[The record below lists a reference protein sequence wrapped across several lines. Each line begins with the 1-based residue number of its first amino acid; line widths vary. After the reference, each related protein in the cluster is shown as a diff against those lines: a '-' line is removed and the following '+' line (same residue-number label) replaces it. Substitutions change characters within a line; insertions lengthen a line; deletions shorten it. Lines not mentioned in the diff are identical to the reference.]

1 MARPTKIVFGAVT
14 ALATFAFITAGQAE
28 AGSTPASIVTNAT
41 DGASNLESV
50 VEGEALVQLVGD
62 PLTTAAKTRPAKGK
76 KIDFSNATVKSERAR
91 LSALRNDFKAW
102 LRVNAPKAKVTSE
115 YDISLNAVAVQL
127 NGESLAKIA
136 TAPLVS
142 SAQPQYLYHE
152 TAADPDLAIISAVQ
166 AWQQVG
172 GSAHAGEGV
181 KVAVVDSGIDVH
193 HPCFSDAGYP
203 AVSQLGDKRYTNNK
217 VISAKVFANKAAVLG
232 FDAYPGPTQ
241 EHGTHVSGTIAC
253 NFETAANIAGVP
265 LPYKM
270 SGVAPRALLGNYN
283 VFPGNIDNA
292 RSEDILNALD
302 AAYADGFD
310 VANMSLGGNS
320 HGIQDLL
327 TTAVDN
333 LDEANMVVAI
343 SAGNEGPGHYTI
355 GSPGMAERALTA
367 GASTVPHFMGAPVT
381 VGSSSYGAA
390 LGDFGALT
398 GDITA
403 PLAVVTEGGVNPVTK
418 LSPACSPLSGDL
430 TGKIALISRG
440 GVTAPTACS
449 FSQKIRNAQNAGAK
463 AVLVVNNVGGDPIA
477 MGKGGIP
484 TEPTVPALQLSL
496 ADGTAVAANDGE
508 SVTIGETLQYFTTA
522 NVDIM
527 AGFSSQGP
535 TDVGLRVK
543 PDVVAPGVNVL
554 SSVPNFLCSTPPCF
568 AFLQGTS
575 MASPHLAGTAAIV
588 RQLHPDWTAEQVRSA
603 IVNTADQGVLKKS
616 NGLSTETDLLITG
629 AGRENVV
636 SAFNAVAGIGPVST
650 SFGGIPAGSGQSGSK
665 TVTITNLTGA
675 SKTFTLAVTPVGGTG
690 VSFSVGTSSVTL
702 AAGQSATITVS
713 FNADKGAS
721 ANDHTAMLTVSSN
734 GSPVAHS
741 VLYAL
746 VK

>member
-1 MARPTKIVFGAVT
+1 MVRPTKIVFGAVT
-14 ALATFAFITAGQAE
+14 ALATFAFITGGQAE
-28 AGSTPASIVTNAT
+28 AGTTPTTIITNVT
-41 DGASNLESV
+41 DGVSNLSSV
-50 VEGEALVQLVGD
+50 VDGEALIQLVGD

-76 KIDFSNATVKSERAR
+76 KIDFTNATVKSERAR

-102 LRVNAPKAKVTSE
+102 LRENAPKAKVTSE

-127 NGESLAKIA
+127 NGESLGKIA

-142 SAQPQYLYHE
+142 SAQPQYLYHQ
-152 TAADPDLAIISAVQ
+152 TAADPDLGIISAVQ

-283 VFPGNIDNA
+283 VFPGDIDNA

-310 VANMSLGGNS
+310 VANMSLGGDS

-327 TTAVDN
+327 TVAVNN

-343 SAGNEGPGHYTI
+343 SAGNSGPGHYTI

-381 VGSSSYGAA
+381 VGGSSYGAA

-398 GDITA
+398 GDITGA
-403 PLAVVTEGGVNPVTK
+403 LAAVPGTGAAH
-418 LSPACSPLSGDL
+418 LSTACTPISADL
-430 TGKIALISRG
+430 TGKIALIARG
-440 GVTAPTACS
+440 ACT
-449 FSQKIRNAQNAGAK
+449 FSAKILSAQNAGAK

-496 ADGTAVAANDGE
+496 ADGTAVATHDGE
-508 SVTIGETLQYFTTA
+508 STTIGETLSYFTTQ

-575 MASPHLAGTAAIV
+575 MASPHLAGTAAVV
-588 RQLHPDWTAEQVRSA
+588 RQLHPDWTAEQIRSA

-616 NGLSTETDLLITG
+616 NGLSVETDLLITG
-629 AGRENVV
+629 AGRENVL
-636 SAFNAVAGIGPVST
+636 SAFNAVASIGPVST
-650 SFGGIPAGSGQSGSK
+650 SFGAVPAGSGQSGSK
-665 TVTITNLTGA
+665 TITLTNLSGV
-675 SKTFTLAVTPVGGTG
+675 SKTFTLGLTPVKVSG
-690 VSFSVGTSSVTL
+690 VSFSLGTSSVTL
-702 AAGQSATITVS
+702 AAGQSATVTVS
-713 FNADKGAS
+713 FDADKAAAAGD
-721 ANDHTAMLTVSSN
+721 NTAMLTVSA
-734 GSPVAHS
+734 GGVEVAHS
-741 VLYAL
+741 VIYAAI
-746 VK
+746 K

>member
-1 MARPTKIVFGAVT
+1 MVRPTKIAFSAVT
-14 ALATFAFITAGQAE
+14 ALATIAFLTAGSAE
-28 AGSTPASIVTNAT
+28 AGVTPARVVTNVT
-41 DGASNLESV
+41 DGGTAYADV
-50 VEGEALVQLVGD
+50 VTGEALVQLVGD
-62 PLTTAAKTRPAKGK
+62 PLTTAAKTKPVKGK

-91 LSALRNDFKAW
+91 LSALRNDFKSW
-102 LRVNAPKAKVTSE
+102 LRANAPKAKVTSE

-136 TAPLVS
+136 TAPLVR
-142 SAQPQYLYHE
+142 SAQPQYMYHQ
-152 TAADPDLAIISAVQ
+152 TAADPDLAVINAVQ

-181 KVAVVDSGIDVH
+181 KVAVVDSGIDVK

-203 AVSQLGDKRYTNNK
+203 AQTQLGDKRYTNNK
-217 VISAKVFANKAAVLG
+217 VIVAKVFANKAAVNG
-232 FDAYPGPTQ
+232 FTAYPGPDQ

-253 NFETAANIAGVP
+253 NFETPANIAGVA

-283 VFPGNIDNA
+283 VFPGDIDNA

-310 VANMSLGGNS
+310 VANMSLGGNA
-320 HGIQDLL
+320 HGVQDLL
-327 TTAVDN
+327 TIAVDN
-333 LDEANMVVAI
+333 LDEANMVVAV
-343 SAGNEGPGHYTI
+343 SAGNDGPGHYTV
-355 GSPGMAERALTA
+355 GSPGSAERALTA

-381 VGSSSYGAA
+381 VGGSSYGAA

-398 GDITA
+398 ENITGDLAAVSGSGAAGLSTA
-403 PLAVVTEGGVNPVTK
+403 CTAI
-418 LSPACSPLSGDL
+418 PADL
-430 TGKIALISRG
+430 TGKVALVARG
-440 GVTAPTACS
+440 TCS
-449 FSQKIRNAQNAGAK
+449 FSEKILAAQNAGAK

-496 ADGTAVAANDGE
+496 ADGAAVAAHSGQ
-508 SVTIGETLQYFTTA
+508 SITIGSTLQYFTTQ

-535 TDVGLRVK
+535 TDVDFRVK

-554 SSVPNFLCSTPPCF
+554 SSIPNFLCSTPPCF

-575 MASPHLAGTAAIV
+575 MASPHLAGTAAVV

-603 IVNTADQGVLKKS
+603 IVNTADQGVLR
-616 NGLSTETDLLITG
+616 NATATGLEQDLLITG
-629 AGRENVV
+629 TGRENVV
-636 SAFNAVAGIGPVST
+636 SALNAVAAIGPVST
-650 SFGGIPAGSGQSGSK
+650 SFGAVPAGSGQAGSK
-665 TVTITNLTGA
+665 TVTITNLSGSA
-675 SKTFTLAVTPVGGTG
+675 QTFTLAVTPVGGTG
-690 VSFSVGTSSVTL
+690 VAFSVSASSVTL
-702 AAGQSATITVS
+702 AAGASTTVRVA
-713 FNADKGAS
+713 FDADKGAG
-721 ANDHTAMLTVSSN
+721 AGDHTALLNISSG
-734 GSPVAHS
+734 GSVVAHS
-741 VLYAL
+741 VLYAFI
-746 VK
+746 K

>member
-1 MARPTKIVFGAVT
+1 MVRPTKIVFSAVT
-14 ALATFAFITAGQAE
+14 ALATFAFIAAGQAE
-28 AGSTPASIVTNAT
+28 AGVTPANVVTNVT
-41 DGASNLESV
+41 DGGTAYADV
-50 VEGEALVQLVGD
+50 ADGEALVQLVGD
-62 PLTTAAKTRPAKGK
+62 PLTTAAKTQPVKGK

-136 TAPLVS
+136 TSSLVK
-142 SAQPQYLYHE
+142 SAQPQYMYHQ
-152 TAADPDLAIISAVQ
+152 TATDPDLAVISAVQ

-181 KVAVVDSGIDVH
+181 KVAVVDSGIDLK

-203 AVSQLGDKRYTNNK
+203 AQTQLGDKQYTNNK
-217 VISAKVFANKAAVLG
+217 VIVAKVFANKAAVNG
-232 FDAYPGPTQ
+232 FTAYPGPTQ
-241 EHGTHVSGTIAC
+241 EHGTHVAGTIAC
-253 NFETAANIAGVP
+253 NFETAANIAGVA

-283 VFPGNIDNA
+283 VFPGDIDNA

-310 VANMSLGGNS
+310 VANMSLGGNA

-327 TTAVDN
+327 TIAVNN
-333 LDEANMVVAI
+333 LDEANMVVAV
-343 SAGNEGPGHYTI
+343 SAGNEGPGHYTV
-355 GSPGMAERALTA
+355 GSPGSAERALTA

-381 VGSSSYGAA
+381 VAGSSYGAA

-398 GDITA
+398 GDI
-403 PLAVVTEGGVNPVTK
+403 
-418 LSPACSPLSGDL
+418 SGDL
-430 TGKIALISRG
+430 AAVSGTGVAGLSTACTPISADLSGKIALIARG
-440 GVTAPTACS
+440 ACT
-449 FSQKIRNAQNAGAK
+449 FSQKILSAQNAGAK

-496 ADGTAVAANDGE
+496 ADGTAATAHNGE
-508 SVTIGETLQYFTTA
+508 SVTIGSTLQYFTTQ

-535 TDVGLRVK
+535 TDVDFRVK

-554 SSVPNFLCSTPPCF
+554 SSIPNFLCSTPPCF

-575 MASPHLAGTAAIV
+575 MASPHLAGTAAVV

-616 NGLSTETDLLITG
+616 TGLSTETDLLITG

-636 SAFNAVAGIGPVST
+636 SAFTAVAGIGPVST
-650 SFGGIPAGSGQSGSK
+650 SFGAVPSGSGQTGSE
-665 TVTITNLTGA
+665 TVTITNLSGA
-675 SKTFTLAVTPVGGTG
+675 SKTFTFAVTPVKGEG
-690 VSFSVGTSSVTL
+690 VTFSVGTSSVTL
-702 AAGQSATITVS
+702 AAGASATVEVS
-713 FNADKGAS
+713 FDAVKAPSVG
-721 ANDHTAMLTVSSN
+721 DHTALLTVSSG
-734 GSPVAHS
+734 GSVVAHS
-741 VLYAL
+741 VLYAFI
-746 VK
+746 K